1 MLANREPGGPARS
14 TAPAADPGSETAEPS
29 PTVGSSMSGT
39 DPPPDST
46 AQESKTSFL
55 QGVWDQNARTD
66 AYFSV
71 LGGDALPGKHWQSPE
86 FYATGRAEI
95 EGILRRL
102 ARDGLVV
109 RFARVLDFG
118 CGPGRLTEAL
128 ADHASQVTGID
139 ISREMIARA
148 RAQSTHA
155 NASYLVN
162 PHPDLRLLPS
172 DSFDLCISHLVLQH
186 VGHELAVRYLRE
198 ICRVLTPGGIGE
210 IQVPVG
216 FGSVRGVG
224 AAVLPN
230 AVVRMYME
238 RRYGVFYTTTY
249 PIRPRKLTR
258 ILNESGARIVEF
270 QPEPVTSSA
279 RIRSYVFVKG
289 S

>member
-1 MLANREPGGPARS
+1 MLANAESGGSNEDANPPVGFGRGDRAVSAALDSPESGANPSSESAAR
-14 TAPAADPGSETAEPS
+14 DPKA
-29 PTVGSSMSGT
+29 
-39 DPPPDST
+39 
-46 AQESKTSFL
+46 SFL
-55 QGVWDQNARTD
+55 QGVWDQNARQD

-71 LGGDALPGKHWQSPE
+71 LGGDSLPGKHWQSRE
-86 FYATGRAEI
+86 FYATGRDEI
-95 EGILRRL
+95 EGVLRRF
-102 ARDGLVV
+102 ARDGLPV
-109 RFARVLDFG
+109 RFDRTLDFG

-128 ADHASQVTGID
+128 ADHSARVTGVD

-148 RAQSTHA
+148 RAQSTHP

-162 PHPDLRLLPS
+162 PNSDLRLFPNG
-172 DSFDLCISHLVLQH
+172 SFDLCVSHLVLQH

-198 ICRVLTPGGIGE
+198 ICRVLAVGGIGE

-216 FGSVRGVG
+216 FGGVRGVG
-224 AAVLPN
+224 AALLPN

-249 PIRPRKLTR
+249 PVRPRKLAR
-258 ILNESGARIVEF
+258 ILEAAGARIVEF